1 MDVINRNWCAHLFYK
16 EGERAALML
25 GEASA
30 RLSQLE
36 AEGRS
41 RALGGE
47 PRNSFVYLADSGPAL
62 ATSARRC

>member
-1 MDVINRNWCAHLFYK
+1 
-16 EGERAALML
+16 ML